1 MRLYKIRYWIIKML
15 SKSILWERYIILDK
29 IGKGTF
35 GEVYKANR
43 IADDRNMAMK
53 VEHRHVGNPRLM
65 HEYKI
70 YKKIISKG
78 CNHGIPRVY
87 EFIKTPNYHIMTM
100 ELLGKNL
107 EELFEDNDNHL
118 SIDSVLHI
126 GIDIINIIRNIHS
139 VGFVHRDIKPNNFMI
154 GLGNKTNKIYLMD
167 FGLSKEYI
175 RNDGIHIRETFDHNV
190 IGTARYSS
198 INMHMGFEP
207 SRRDDLES
215 IGYMLIY
222 FIKGKLPWQGVCRKR
237 DKNEIFEKIGNV
249 KMSTS
254 VEKLCEGLPH
264 CFQQYV
270 EYCRNLK
277 FDETPNYHNLLNL
290 FSSTIKQ
297 NNYIKRYDWIK

>member
-1 MRLYKIRYWIIKML
+1 MISQNM
-15 SKSILWERYIILDK
+15 LWERYIILDK

-35 GEVYKANR
+35 GEVYKTNR
-43 IADDRNMAMK
+43 FIDNKNMAMK
-53 VEHRHVGNPRLM
+53 VERRDIENPRLQQ
-65 HEYKI
+65 EYKI

-78 CNHGIPRVY
+78 CRQGIPRVY

-107 EELFEDNDNHL
+107 EELFEDNDCHL
-118 SIDSVLHI
+118 SVSSVLYL

-139 VGFVHRDIKPNNFMI
+139 VGFIHRDIKPNNFMI
-154 GLGNKTNKIYLMD
+154 GLRNKTKIYLMD
-167 FGLSKEYI
+167 FGLSKEFI
-175 RNDGIHIRETFDHNV
+175 KNNGIHIKETFDHSV

-207 SRRDDLES
+207 SRRDDLEA

-222 FIKGKLPWQGVCRKR
+222 FIKGKLPWQGICRKR

-254 VEKLCEGLPH
+254 IEKLCDGLQP
-264 CFQQYV
+264 CFQQYI

-277 FDETPNYHNLLNL
+277 FDEVPDYHYLINL
-290 FSSTIKQ
+290 FNNTIKQ
-297 NNYIKRYDWIK
+297 NNYIKKYEWIM